1 MNFNTFINPRYRAL
15 DFNLTQEILSE
26 KFTLK
31 DFPNGK
37 TLALWVGARG
47 SGKSTLIANL
57 YEYETIDLPYL
68 DSAMFAKKKFSHLK
82 DASQAMLWANQAVN
96 TVCET
101 LIKGGKSFCLE
112 TSFDDCSALD
122 IVKDAKK
129 HGYRFVFFYVET
141 SNAELNKKR
150 LKARQAESEECPKDE
165 EIEKSM
171 ASIRENVIKLIE
183 HCDVMY
189 MFDNS
194 KELTQTNERLQSI
207 EKEKVGGDLWL

>member
-57 YEYETIDLPYL
+57 YEYGTIDLPYL
-68 DSAMFAKKKFSHLK
+68 DSSMFAKKKFSHLK

-112 TSFDDCSALD
+112 TSFDD

-129 HGYRFVFFYVET
+129 HGYRFVIFYVET